1 MTADSTAGAVPLP
14 VIGVVRTG
22 HVELAATPIQAGL
35 NRAEHGTLDIA
46 EPYREG
52 LDGLQDFAYAW
63 LLTWLHRPDRPVT
76 PPGERGGRPAM
87 RQVPFLLRREGR
99 AMGMFATRT
108 PRRVNPIGL
117 SLVELLEVTGTTV
130 RFAGV
135 DLLDGTPVLDIKP
148 YVTRF
153 DRPPGEPRCGWF
165 DQVAMRE
172 GSTPAQLAAP
182 DPPG

>member
-14 VIGVVRTG
+14 VIAVVRTG
-22 HVELAATPIQAGL
+22 HTELAATPIQAGL

-76 PPGERGGRPAM
+76 PPGEQGGRPAM

-135 DLLDGTPVLDIKP
+135 DLLNGTPVLDIKP

-153 DRPPGEPRCGWF
+153 DRPPGEPHCGWF
-165 DQVAMRE
+165 DQVATRE

>member
-22 HVELAATPIQAGL
+22 HHELGTTPIQGGL
-35 NRAEHGTLDIA
+35 NRTEHGTLEVA
-46 EPYREG
+46 GPYRDG
-52 LDGLQDFAYAW
+52 LDGLAGFGYAW

-76 PPGERGGRPAM
+76 PAGTSGGRPAM
-87 RQVPFLLRREGR
+87 RQVPFLLRRQGR
-99 AMGMFATRT
+99 ALGMFATRT

-117 SLVELLEVTGTTV
+117 SLVELLDVTGGTV

-153 DRPPGEPRCGWF
+153 DRPPREPRCGWF
-165 DQVAMRE
+165 DQVEMRD
-172 GSTPAQLAAP
+172 GSTPAQLAGP
-182 DPPG
+182 EPSG

>member
-1 MTADSTAGAVPLP
+1 MRSGTLNVPGI
-14 VIGVVRTG
+14 VGFG
-22 HVELAATPIQAGL
+22 EACALAAREMTEEYERVGILRDRLKQRL
-35 NRAEHGTLDIA
+35 E
-46 EPYREG
+46 EG

-76 PPGERGGRPAM
+76 PSGERGGRPAM